1 MLEILWLRRWRV
13 LEDWK
18 IRVSVLWLFYAVA
31 SLAYGML
38 GSAES
43 GVIEKVGPELLVLA
57 AGVGLVQLTM
67 AFLSVTLRDSA
78 NRWANI
84 VVGGVFAVLELV
96 PLGDAVAKLS
106 GWATLIMLGK
116 VAATALIVW
125 YAWKSKQKT

>member
-1 MLEILWLRRWRV
+1 VI

-38 GSAES
+38 GSSETGA
-43 GVIEKVGPELLVLA
+43 IAQAGPELLMLA
-57 AGVGLVQLTM
+57 AGVGLIQLTM
-67 AFLSVTLRDSA
+67 AFLSVTLRDSL

-84 VVGGVFAVLELV
+84 IVGGVFAVLELF
-96 PLGDAVAKLS
+96 PLGDAVVKLS

-116 VAATALIVW
+116 VAATALVVW
-125 YAWKSKQKT
+125 FAWKSKQKA